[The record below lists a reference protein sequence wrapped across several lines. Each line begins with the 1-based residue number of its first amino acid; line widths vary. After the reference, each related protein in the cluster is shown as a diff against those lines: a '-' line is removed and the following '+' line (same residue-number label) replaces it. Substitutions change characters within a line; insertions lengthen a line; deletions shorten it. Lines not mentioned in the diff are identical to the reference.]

1 MFKYI
6 CGRCSVSLSKKD
18 KKLSEQWPFGMLLC
32 FDCLIKVGDFELP
45 KEIKHSKLFR
55 LLGGTDNE
63 FENELI
69 KSEKELKK
77 TWKIKSQYEFH

>member
-6 CGRCSVSLSKKD
+6 CGRCSVGLSKKD
-18 KKLSEQWPFGMLLC
+18 KKLSEQWPFGKLLC
-32 FDCLIKVGDFELP
+32 YDCLIKVGDFELP

-55 LLGGTDNE
+55 LLGGTDEE

-69 KSEKELKK
+69 KSENKLKEIGKM
-77 TWKIKSQYEFH
+77 KSKYEFH